1 MNELPPDNHTVA
13 RKRLDYLEKQLTKR
27 MVLKKTDEWYIEW
40 QRMTARGPIELI
52 AGLEKQEPKKKCV
65 LRQFFLLV
73 IHTILT

>member
-1 MNELPPDNHTVA
+1 
-13 RKRLDYLEKQLTKR
+13 
-27 MVLKKTDEWYIEW
+27 
-40 QRMTARGPIELI
+40 MTARGPIELI